1 MNKIIPMNKSRL
13 KRNGAV
19 MPLLAIVLATLLVIV
34 ALTINS
40 NWLLYN
46 QINVQNTADLSARA
60 SLVKIISDSE
70 FEGRIDRARDLGT
83 RLYNL
88 NIDRPNANFESNR
101 VRFGNYTA
109 ATDTTEAVFNETNSE
124 SDPITSVFVD
134 TPDSLEQRQVNVFFS
149 NILGAPDR
157 VSITADATV
166 STRQVDIILCLDAS
180 RSMTRVSASDD
191 FPPNGTTIHE
201 PPLPGSRWF
210 ELRETVALFLEAMQN
225 TNPSARVGLV
235 TFGGGKFDPD
245 LLDSDLDL
253 ELARFE
259 NELTVVIAEEI
270 GDLVGTLDS
279 YVTDFPALGL
289 GTSLFDGI
297 QVSRTALANAGNS
310 SQHIIMLSD
319 GQQVIDN
326 RPEPIVAA
334 DAAALDGITIH
345 TISLGGDFGV
355 MSSIADAT
363 GGSNFSAL
371 SQDELGDAFA
381 SLLGRFRVQLV
392 E

>member
-1 MNKIIPMNKSRL
+1 MNKSRL

-101 VRFGNYTA
+101 VRFGNYAA

-326 RPEPIVAA
+326 
-334 DAAALDGITIH
+334 LSLIH
-345 TISLGGDFGV
+345 I
-355 MSSIADAT
+355 
-363 GGSNFSAL
+363 
-371 SQDELGDAFA
+371 
-381 SLLGRFRVQLV
+381 
-392 E
+392 

>member
-1 MNKIIPMNKSRL
+1 MNKSRL
-13 KRNGAV
+13 KRNGAI

-60 SLVKIISDSE
+60 SLIKLIGDAEV
-70 FEGRIDRARDLGT
+70 EGRIDRARDLGT

-101 VRFGNYTA
+101 VRFGNFTA
-109 ATDTTEAVFNETNSE
+109 ATGTTEATFDETNLE
-124 SDPITSVFVD
+124 SDPITAVFVD
-134 TPDSLEQRQVNVFFS
+134 TPEALEQRQVNVFFS

-166 STRQVDIILCLDAS
+166 STRQLDIILCLDAS
-180 RSMTRVSASDD
+180 RSMTRESATNE
-191 FPPNGTTIHE
+191 FPPGATSIHE
-201 PPLPGSRWF
+201 PPVPGSRWF
-210 ELRETVALFLEAMQN
+210 ELRETVALFLDAMRN

-235 TFGGGKFDPD
+235 TFGGGILNSPQI
-245 LLDSDLDL
+245 DSDLDL
-253 ELARFE
+253 EAARFE

-297 QVSRTALANAGNS
+297 EVSRGVFANAGNS

-319 GQQVIDN
+319 GQQVIAN
-326 RPEPIVAA
+326 RPGPVVAA
-334 DAAALDGITIH
+334 NAAADDGITIH
-345 TISLGGDFGV
+345 TISFGGNFGV
-355 MSSIADAT
+355 MTSIADAT
-363 GGSNFSAL
+363 GGSNFTAL
-371 SQDELGDAFA
+371 SQDELREAFA